1 MKMKRGTRWFFL
13 LVGGGVACTVSGVAL
28 VLGRE
33 MGGEGLIIPVYTTF
47 SRAHHVLC
55 IFTFCS
61 TSHVSQHP
69 HSSLP

>member
-1 MKMKRGTRWFFL
+1 MVF
-13 LVGGGVACTVSGVAL
+13 LVGGGCVYSVWRGVAL

-33 MGGEGLIIPVYTTF
+33 MGGEGLITPVYTTF